1 MQLCKRSG
9 SIALRFLCCFELV
22 FATTLVGGAIHLI
35 SRIPHGHRVSRGA
48 FYVRL
53 RFDASRAVR
62 SIRHPFD
69 CFFSTARIQVVK
81 MPTHPRLDTS
91 LVRASG
97 RVLPER
103 IFSIIQREL
112 GGVQRH
118 SGLAACKGCTLV
130 ARAASRTCA
139 GTAIRDLRV
148 QASRSSVKRRLF
160 FAAEARGNATFPRS
174 SPFF

>member
-69 CFFSTARIQVVK
+69 CFFSTARTQLMT
-81 MPTHPRLDTS
+81 MPTHPRLGTS
-91 LVRASG
+91 RSCLGTR
-97 RVLPER
+97 PT
-103 IFSIIQREL
+103 RENL
-112 GGVQRH
+112 LYHSKRTGWSATSQWIGGLQGVH
-118 SGLAACKGCTLV
+118 
-130 ARAASRTCA
+130 ARRTCCQPHLRWNSDPRPA
-139 GTAIRDLRV
+139 GPSIT
-148 QASRSSVKRRLF
+148 
-160 FAAEARGNATFPRS
+160 
-174 SPFF
+174 